1 MTIAQGLLLFIVAS
15 VAGALNS
22 VAGGGS
28 FLTFPAL
35 IFAGVPPVIANATN
49 SVAVWPGGVAGAF
62 AYRTELHEMRRE
74 LVALSAASF
83 IGGLLGALLLLRT
96 SDAAFMGL
104 VPWLLLAATS
114 LFSFGGIVTR
124 HVRQLAAGAPA
135 SPRSQLVSLVAVQF
149 VIGIYGGY
157 FGGGMGI
164 MMLASLAVMGM
175 TRIHAM
181 NALKTVLTTVI
192 NGIAIVAFIAAGKI
206 AWGYALLMAV
216 GATGGGY
223 FGAFAARMSD
233 PKWMRRFIMLVAWA
247 MTAWFFAKQY
257 GAR

>member
-1 MTIAQGLLLFIVAS
+1 MTIAQGALLFAVAT

-74 LVALSAASF
+74 LVALSASSF
-83 IGGLLGALLLLRT
+83 LGGLVGALLLLRT

-114 LFSFGGIVTR
+114 LFSFGGIVTQR
-124 HVRQLAAGAPA
+124 VRSFSTGAPV
-135 SPRSQLVSLVAVQF
+135 SPHAQLGSLVAVQF
-149 VIGIYGGY
+149 VIGVYGGY

-206 AWGYALLMAV
+206 AWGYALLMAI

-223 FGAFAARMSD
+223 MGAFAARMSD
-233 PKWMRRFIMLVAWA
+233 PKWMRRFILLVAWA
-247 MTAWFFAKQY
+247 MTAWFFVKQY